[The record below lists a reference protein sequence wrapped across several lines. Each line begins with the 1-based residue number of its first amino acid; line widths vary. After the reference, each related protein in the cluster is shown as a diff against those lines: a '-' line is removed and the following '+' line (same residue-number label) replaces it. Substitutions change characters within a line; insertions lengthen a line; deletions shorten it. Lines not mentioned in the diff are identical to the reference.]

1 MSGGNDVD
9 IDDLDADFLRLQEE
23 LAQLATPPPPP
34 PPPPVSPPP
43 PPATKSSVVV
53 KAEASAKPA
62 WQVGLLERDRIELKQ
77 AAAVR
82 KEADEITGKSASKKV
97 DDGEPNGE
105 WKWNGSRWEWKMSTA
120 VAIPTTNNNNSVPT
134 AAANANG
141 NMRGGGKGQGAAK
154 RMAAGDVWT
163 DSTLSEWPAD
173 DFRIFCGD
181 LAPDATDEELTEAFG
196 KYASFNM
203 ARVVKD
209 KRTGKCRGYG
219 FVSFAVDKDMVKA
232 LREMNGKYVGSRP
245 VKLKRSNWQKRN
257 LTDDR
262 RKVLKAFR
270 TIAKSNK
277 KSR

>member
-9 IDDLDADFLRLQEE
+9 VGDLDADFLRLQQE
-23 LAQLATPPPPP
+23 LAKLPTLPPPPP
-34 PPPPVSPPP
+34 PEAPP

-62 WQVGLLERDRIELKQ
+62 WQLGLLERDRIELKQ

-82 KEADEITGKSASKKV
+82 KEADEITGKAVKPEGNDSGA
-97 DDGEPNGE
+97 PNGE
-105 WKWNGSRWEWKMSTA
+105 WKWSGARWEWKMASP
-120 VAIPTTNNNNSVPT
+120 ISSNINTNVNSPPNNANAGT
-134 AAANANG
+134 AAPAVVG
-141 NMRGGGKGQGAAK
+141 TQAK

-163 DSTLSEWPAD
+163 DATLCEWPAN

-181 LAPDATDEELTEAFG
+181 LAPDATDEELTAAFG

-219 FVSFAVDKDMVKA
+219 FVSFAGDKDMVKA

-257 LTDDR
+257 LTHDR
-262 RKVLKAFR
+262 KKVLKAIR
-270 TIAKSNK
+270 TIAKNGNHNRRK
-277 KSR
+277 HR